1 MTEEKDVRNEKSN
14 EILMIKNYFLRK
26 LEKAEK
32 LLEPVEGF
40 VFGGG
45 IPSPVDTKQAY
56 DLLLFVYQRM
66 PGFFMGENVFLWE
79 KLGWAYHLL
88 GDIKKAR
95 QCLLIQAELQPG
107 CADAYLNLAGF
118 YDSRAMHTL
127 AVKTYLDGLAECP
140 GDEFLSFN
148 LAQLLRNMGDFNTAV
163 KYVNAAIRKNPERA
177 YNHKLKGD
185 ILKNAGA
192 FREAAESYEQ
202 ALKLFGPANENT
214 GDQDPEHQDAY
225 YSYLELKDA
234 LHDSSAPH
242 YRIRKVE
249 EQEPVKAEEDLEKK
263 KKLITLISSEGKST
277 EQLTRE
283 MMEALET
290 FENSQE
296 KTKSEKKKKKK
307 KKK

>member
-118 YDSRAMHTL
+118 YDSRAMYTL
-127 AVKTYLDGLAECP
+127 AVKTCLDGLAGGIQQGLDYDLP
-140 GDEFLSFN
+140 LSFKRCSFSAMRFSLLLVSSGSSSRVMLSQLPS
-148 LAQLLRNMGDFNTAV
+148 LAPSGSRLLGRLTM
-163 KYVNAAIRKNPERA
+163 
-177 YNHKLKGD
+177 
-185 ILKNAGA
+185 
-192 FREAAESYEQ
+192 
-202 ALKLFGPANENT
+202 
-214 GDQDPEHQDAY
+214 
-225 YSYLELKDA
+225 
-234 LHDSSAPH
+234 
-242 YRIRKVE
+242 
-249 EQEPVKAEEDLEKK
+249 
-263 KKLITLISSEGKST
+263 ISSSPT
-277 EQLTRE
+277 SRT
-283 MMEALET
+283 A
-290 FENSQE
+290 
-296 KTKSEKKKKKK
+296 
-307 KKK
+307 